1 MALHRALS
9 YFIWFVILDDD
20 SRKGFIAWN
29 SKQMLFSFSLLHS
42 RCWSWIAQ
50 CGWLGSSWSTVNLSS
65 TSSYKSCG
73 HMVHS
78 TRSSSGDLKVQY
90 PPHTDLMFIKI
101 SVTERIAR
109 APMTKGDN
117 TGLLTQMLE
126 LELIFMPGL
135 TNRLIFFFTSCF
147 ATSSW
152 HMETV

>member
-1 MALHRALS
+1 MGLQRALS
-9 YFIWFVILDDD
+9 YFMSLICNLRRYR
-20 SRKGFIAWN
+20 RKGFIAWN
-29 SKQMLFSFSLLHS
+29 SKQMLFSFSPLHN
-42 RCWSWIAQ
+42 RCCNRVAQ

-73 HMVHS
+73 HMVHP

-101 SVTERIAR
+101 SVIERIAR
-109 APMTKGDN
+109 ASMTKGDN

-135 TNRLIFFFTSCF
+135 TNRLIFYYFFNILFC
-147 ATSSW
+147 
-152 HMETV
+152 H